1 MRTLVGQLS
10 VALAIAILADASGAF
25 AQGGDASAMTV
36 DEVVARALA
45 DNPDLRAVRAEVDAA
60 AGRVRQAGLRP
71 NPMLELGG
79 QKAISPDSNLSV
91 GLTVPLDLNGR
102 VDGRVGVATREVEMK
117 RAFVAERERRL
128 AADVRLKAGELL
140 AARRN
145 VEVTDGLLLINREAL
160 RLVGDRVREGAA
172 PALDENLV
180 LVEVNRLE
188 ASRQML
194 ESRVTV
200 LTLQLKALAGMEPD
214 TPLTL
219 RGELAGA
226 APPVTR
232 AEAVTQAL
240 AGRPDLE
247 VARADTAMARARIRK
262 EEAEGRWDASVSVGY
277 QRQDFGFS
285 GLRGVTSN
293 GTLQQIQDVFHYFGA
308 GVTITL
314 PLRNR
319 NQGNVA
325 AALAETRAAERR
337 QEFIVLVVR
346 QEVEAAFTQLE
357 AARRALALY
366 ERGVRDVARRNLDVV
381 RRTWELGRGT
391 LLDVI
396 TEQRRLIEIENGY
409 TETLKQVYDATVE
422 IERAV
427 GAPTATPRG

>member
-1 MRTLVGQLS
+1 MRWLRPVLGVIAGLV
-10 VALAIAILADASGAF
+10 VAAPLQIF
-25 AQGGDASAMTV
+25 AQGADARVMTV

-60 AGRVRQAGLRP
+60 VGRVKQAGLRP

-79 QKAISPDSNLSV
+79 QKAISPDSNLNIGV
-91 GLTVPLDLNGR
+91 TLPLDLNGR
-102 VDGRVGVATREVEMK
+102 VDGRVGVAQRELEMK
-117 RAFVAERERRL
+117 RAQVAERERRL

-145 VEVTDGLLLINREAL
+145 VEVTDELLRINRDGL

-172 PALDENLV
+172 PAIEEKLL
-180 LVEVNRLE
+180 LVEVNRLD

-194 ESRVTV
+194 ESRLTV
-200 LTLQLKALAGMEPD
+200 MTLQLKALTGMEPD
-214 TPLTL
+214 APLTL
-219 RGELAGA
+219 RGELGGA
-226 APPVTR
+226 SPAVTR
-232 AEAVTQAL
+232 AEAVAQAL
-240 AGRPDLE
+240 AVRPDLE
-247 VARADTAMARARIRK
+247 VARADAAMARAKIRK

-285 GLRGVTSN
+285 GLRGVASN
-293 GTLQQIQDVFHYFGA
+293 GSLQPIQDVFHYFGA
-308 GVTITL
+308 GVSITL
-314 PLRNR
+314 PVRNR

-325 AALAETRAAERR
+325 AAVAETQAAERR
-337 QEFIVLVVR
+337 QQFIVLVVR
-346 QEVEAAFTQLE
+346 QEVDAAFTQLE

-366 ERGVRDVARRNLDVV
+366 ERGVRDVAQRNLEVV

-409 TETLKQVYDATVE
+409 TDALKQVFDATVE
-422 IERAV
+422 IDRAV
-427 GAPTATPRG
+427 GLTTTAPRG

>member
-1 MRTLVGQLS
+1 MRWLGPLRGVIAGLV
-10 VALAIAILADASGAF
+10 VAFPLQTF
-25 AQGGDASAMTV
+25 AQGADAGVMTV
-36 DEVVARALA
+36 DEVVARALT

-60 AGRVRQAGLRP
+60 VGRVQQVGLRP
-71 NPMLELGG
+71 NPILELGG
-79 QKAISPDSNLSV
+79 QKAISPDNNLSIGV
-91 GLTVPLDLNGR
+91 TLPLDLNGR
-102 VDGRVGVATREVEMK
+102 VDGRVGVAQRELEMK
-117 RAFVAERERRL
+117 RAQVAERERRL

-145 VEVTDGLLLINREAL
+145 VEVTDELLRINRKAQ

-172 PALDENLV
+172 PPLEENLL

-194 ESRVTV
+194 ESRVIV
-200 LTLQLKALAGMEPD
+200 VTLQLKALAGMEPD
-214 TPLTL
+214 AALTL
-219 RGELAGA
+219 RGDLATA
-226 APPVTR
+226 APALSR

-247 VARADTAMARARIRK
+247 VARADAAMARAKIRK

-285 GLRGVTSN
+285 GLRGVASN
-293 GTLQQIQDVFHYFGA
+293 GSLQPIQDIFHYFGA
-308 GVTITL
+308 GVSITL
-314 PLRNR
+314 PVRNR

-325 AALAETRAAERR
+325 AAVAETRAAERR
-337 QEFIVLVVR
+337 QEFMVLVVR
-346 QEVEAAFTQLE
+346 QEVESAFSQLD
-357 AARRALALY
+357 AARRGLDIY
-366 ERGVRDVARRNLDVV
+366 ERGVRSVARQNLEVV

-396 TEQRRLIEIENGY
+396 TEQRRLIDVENGY
-409 TETLKQVYDATVE
+409 TETLKQVYDAAVE

-427 GAPTATPRG
+427 GLTTPAPRR

>member
-1 MRTLVGQLS
+1 MRTLVGRLS
-10 VALAIAILADASGAF
+10 VAVALALFEPSGAF
-25 AQGGDASAMTV
+25 AQASDAGIMTV

-60 AGRVRQAGLRP
+60 GGRLRQAGLRP

-79 QKAISPDSNLSV
+79 QKAISPDSNVSV
-91 GLTVPLDLNGR
+91 ALTLPLDLNGR
-102 VDGRVGVATREVEMK
+102 VDGRVGVASREVELR
-117 RAFVAERERRL
+117 RAQVAERERRL

-145 VEVTDGLLLINREAL
+145 VEVTDELLGINREGL

-172 PALDENLV
+172 PALDENLL

-188 ASRQML
+188 AGRQML
-194 ESRVTV
+194 ESRVAV
-200 LTLQLKALAGMEPD
+200 LTLQLRALAGMEPEA
-214 TPLTL
+214 PLTL
-219 RGELAGA
+219 RGGLAGA
-226 APPVTR
+226 GPAVSR
-232 AEAVTQAL
+232 AEAVAKAL

-247 VARADTAMARARIRK
+247 MARADAAMARAKIRK

-293 GTLQQIQDVFHYFGA
+293 GTLQQIRDVFHYFGA
-308 GVTITL
+308 GVSITL
-314 PLRNR
+314 PVRNR

-325 AALAETRAAERR
+325 AAVAETRAAERR
-337 QEFIVLVVR
+337 QEFVVLVIR
-346 QEVEAAFTQLE
+346 QEVEAAYTHLE

-366 ERGVRDVARRNLDVV
+366 ERGVRDVAKQNLEVV

-409 TETLKQVYDATVE
+409 TDALKQVFDATVE
-422 IERAV
+422 IDRAV
-427 GAPTATPRG
+427 GLTTTAPRG

>member
-1 MRTLVGQLS
+1 MHWLGLLLGVVAILV
-10 VALAIAILADASGAF
+10 VALPSQTFAQEADAGT
-25 AQGGDASAMTV
+25 MTV

-60 AGRVRQAGLRP
+60 VGRVKQAGLRP

-79 QKAISPDSNLSV
+79 QKAISPDSNLSIGV
-91 GLTVPLDLNGR
+91 TLPLDLNGR
-102 VDGRVGVATREVEMK
+102 VDGRVGVAQRELEMR
-117 RAFVAERERRL
+117 RAQVAERERRL
-128 AADVRLKAGELL
+128 AADTRLKAGELL

-145 VEVTDGLLLINREAL
+145 VEVTDELLRINREAQ

-172 PALDENLV
+172 PALEENLL
-180 LVEVNRLE
+180 LVEVNRLD
-188 ASRQML
+188 AGRQML

-200 LTLQLKALAGMEPD
+200 MTLQLKALAGMEPD
-214 TPLTL
+214 APLTL

-226 APPVTR
+226 SPTVSR
-232 AEAVTQAL
+232 AEAVAQAL
-240 AGRPDLE
+240 TGRPDLE
-247 VARADTAMARARIRK
+247 MARADAAMTRAKIRK

-285 GLRGVTSN
+285 GLRGVASN
-293 GTLQQIQDVFHYFGA
+293 GSLQPIQDVFHYFG
-308 GVTITL
+308 GSVSITL
-314 PLRNR
+314 PVRNR

-325 AALAETRAAERR
+325 AAVAETRAAERR
-337 QEFIVLVVR
+337 QEFMVLVIR
-346 QEVEAAFTQLE
+346 QEVDAAFTQLD

-366 ERGVRDVARRNLDVV
+366 EHGVRDVARRNLEVV

-396 TEQRRLIEIENGY
+396 IEQRRLIEIENGY
-409 TETLKQVYDATVE
+409 TDALKQVFDATVE

-427 GAPTATPRG
+427 GAATTTPRG